1 VSPPHPTAPQQWS
14 SHHQPTK
21 FLVQRDAAWRDDQ
34 RKIAV
39 TFPPN
44 YGTAKLDLMN
54 FAVGKLNQ
62 LLRLEHGWDGLG
74 AAQIAETTA
83 ATAIQWLDLLAED
96 HTFPPQIFP
105 LPTGGVQVEWLAGGE
120 SLEIEIGP
128 QNTIGILGLDAAG
141 NVLVEGDY
149 PDPRGTSDRIATAP
163 RSVSTASCPKWVW
176 GPQDLVRAPQN
187 AVVAVRTAVP
197 RQVSL
202 GVLRDP
208 WPTGTDDDDH
218 PRSAADALIVG
229 FRGLGHRSRGGWR
242 LCVVPPR
249 SSGQHGSGENQVERL
264 DVIVS
269 TMNLLVPV
277 THALPI
283 GGGQAR
289 LSERIERRYAW
300 FD

>member
-1 VSPPHPTAPQQWS
+1 MSPPHPTAPQQWS

-105 LPTGGVQVEWLAGGE
+105 LPNGGVQVEWLAGGE

-163 RSVSTASCPKWVW
+163 RSVSTASSPKWVW
-176 GPQDLVRAPQN
+176 VHKISSVRR
-187 AVVAVRTAVP
+187 RTP
-197 RQVSL
+197 SSQSEPPYLGRCPSVS
-202 GVLRDP
+202 
-208 WPTGTDDDDH
+208 
-218 PRSAADALIVG
+218 
-229 FRGLGHRSRGGWR
+229 F
-242 LCVVPPR
+242 
-249 SSGQHGSGENQVERL
+249 
-264 DVIVS
+264 
-269 TMNLLVPV
+269 V
-277 THALPI
+277 THGRPAPTTMTTRE
-283 GGGQAR
+283 APR
-289 LSERIERRYAW
+289 TP
-300 FD
+300 